1 MTAILCVFFAVGLW
15 WLGTGVVLRL
25 STTLAPR
32 GRGVLVGVFVTAL
45 AALAGVA
52 WSASMATVGGALLA
66 FAFALVVWGAV
77 ELGWLLGH
85 VGGVH
90 RAPCPPACPPGR
102 RFVLAAGALLWHELT
117 VVGAGTAIAVAT
129 VGAGDHHRVALWTYL
144 TLALMRWSAKLNL
157 FLGVPVFNR
166 EWLPTHLHHVATY
179 VRRRA
184 MNPLFPFSITLATAA
199 GFWMLGEG
207 FGAPPGSL
215 AQATHVLMATLI
227 ALGLLEHWCLV
238 VPLGEARLWKWALG
252 VRDEAPRLAPWPRA
266 SRLPDAR
273 HPLPPG

>member
-1 MTAILCVFFAVGLW
+1 MTAILCFLFVVGLW

-25 STTLAPR
+25 STNLVPR
-32 GRGVLVGVFVTAL
+32 SRGALSAAL
-45 AALAGVA
+45 AAALAGLAGVA

-66 FAFALVVWGAV
+66 FACALVIWGAV
-77 ELGWLLGH
+77 EVGWLLGH

-90 RAPCPPACPPGR
+90 RAPCPPDCPQGR
-102 RFVLAAGALLWHELT
+102 RFALAAGALIWHELT
-117 VVGAGTAIAVAT
+117 VLGAGAAIAVAT
-129 VGAGDHHRVALWTYL
+129 GGGHNKVALWTYV

-157 FLGVPVFNR
+157 FLGVPVFHR
-166 EWLPTHLHHVATY
+166 EWLPAHLHHVATY

-184 MNPLFPFSITLATAA
+184 MNPLFPVSITAATAA
-199 GFWMLGEG
+199 AVWMLAGISGDPAGG
-207 FGAPPGSL
+207 FV
-215 AQATHVLMATLI
+215 QASHFLVATLI

-252 VRDEAPRLAPWPRA
+252 TRDEAPRLAPWPRA
-266 SRLPDAR
+266 STLSGAR